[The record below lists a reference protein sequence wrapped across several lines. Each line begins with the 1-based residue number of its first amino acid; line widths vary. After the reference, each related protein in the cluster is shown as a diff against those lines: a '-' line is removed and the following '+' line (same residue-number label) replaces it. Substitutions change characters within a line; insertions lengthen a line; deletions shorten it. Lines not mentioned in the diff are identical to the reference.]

1 MMMIIIRQTNCS
13 LVSGS
18 ISVLIA
24 ISASFW
30 NTLIMVRISLLM
42 WFHQTTE
49 PSSGIF
55 LGWNCLNGA
64 DYMLWN
70 RSNRCK
76 RIRTIALCAH
86 MHSPNHLKHHY
97 HPLSCSPVWC
107 FAESWLYKYTQSLK
121 QERRE
126 RGEKGRSW
134 NGIVR
139 VALFDESLSSASQ
152 RPLPLSSDASW
163 IFALYI
169 HLK

>member
-30 NTLIMVRISLLM
+30 NTLIMVRNQFINVISSDH
-42 WFHQTTE
+42 WTE
-49 PSSGIF
+49 FSIF
-55 LGWNCLNGA
+55 LGWNCLNGV

-163 IFALYI
+163 LFALYI
-169 HLK
+169 PLK